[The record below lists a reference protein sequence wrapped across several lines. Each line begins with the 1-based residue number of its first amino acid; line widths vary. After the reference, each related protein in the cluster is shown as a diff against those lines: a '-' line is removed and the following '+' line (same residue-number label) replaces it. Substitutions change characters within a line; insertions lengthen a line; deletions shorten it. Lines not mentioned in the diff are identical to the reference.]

1 MTYDSEQYKTLKL
14 GVTICLSQV
23 ALVTDQLQGLG

>member
-23 ALVTDQLQGLG
+23 ALAKDQLRV